1 MHVYDD
7 HLEIWN
13 EGELPEGYSEKVL
26 MGHHTSKPRNHN
38 IANAMF
44 KAGFIDAW
52 GRGYKKIRDGF
63 TKAGIPMPKVANFC
77 GGVQVSIERTK
88 FIQLTRNGKNVV
100 TGVTKDVP
108 SLSPVCPQ
116 WR

>member
-13 EGELPEGYSEKVL
+13 EGELPEGYSEEVL
-26 MGHHTSKPRNHN
+26 MGQYSSKPRNRN

-44 KAGFIDAW
+44 KAGFINAW

-63 TKAGIPMPKVANFC
+63 TKAGIPMPKVANSK
-77 GGVQVSIERTK
+77 VNKQRIKTQIMRK
-88 FIQLTRNGKNVV
+88 DTRIGIIMVLV
-100 TGVTKDVP
+100 LLIDY
-108 SLSPVCPQ
+108 L
-116 WR
+116 